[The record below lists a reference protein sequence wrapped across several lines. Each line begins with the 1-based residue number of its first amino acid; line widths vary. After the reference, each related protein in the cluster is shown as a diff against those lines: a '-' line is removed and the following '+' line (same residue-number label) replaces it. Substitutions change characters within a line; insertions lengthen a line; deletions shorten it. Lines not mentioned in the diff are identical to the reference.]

1 MHLHLALLLTML
13 NYSKSVTIPNLLKLG
28 ICIVSII
35 SCQIID
41 PVKSENTG
49 LSDSLITG
57 PVSSNGFN
65 IILGTSD
72 LAVGTNRFTFA
83 VVSQDG
89 LLDLPMVKV
98 KTIFKGQVKQVA
110 KAEFNEWP
118 IPQRGLYVTELNF
131 DRSGYWYLAVEF
143 IRNTVDAEVV
153 DIEFEVQDRFT
164 APANGE
170 LAFKSINKTLGDVES
185 FMELT
190 TGSFYD
196 PDFYGITISE
206 AISQAKPFILVFSS
220 PAFCTN
226 AVCGPQL
233 EVLRSIKTKYKEDFI
248 FIHVDIY
255 DDPQQVQSNFEN
267 AKTSPAV
274 KEWNLPTSLW
284 TFIVAGN
291 GQIKYRFEAFAS
303 ESEIEN
309 ALNQIY

>member
-1 MHLHLALLLTML
+1 ML
-13 NYSKSVTIPNLLKLG
+13 NYSRSGTTPNLLKFV
-28 ICIVSII
+28 ICIVFVI

-41 PVKSENTG
+41 SVKSENS
-49 LSDSLITG
+49 LLRDSLITG

-72 LAVGTNRFTFA
+72 LAVGINRFTFA
-83 VVSQDG
+83 IVSKDA
-89 LLDLPMVKV
+89 LLDQPDVQV
-98 KTIFKGQVKQVA
+98 KTIFEGQVKEVT
-110 KAEFNEWP
+110 KAEYNKWP
-118 IPQRGLYVTELNF
+118 IPERGLYITELNF
-131 DRSGYWYLAVEF
+131 DRSGNWDLSVEF
-143 IRNTVDAEVV
+143 IRNDGDTELV
-153 DIEFEVQDRFT
+153 DIKLEVKDRFI

-170 LAFKSINKTLGDVES
+170 LAFKSINKTLDDVDS

-190 TGSFYD
+190 TGSIYD
-196 PDFYGITISE
+196 PDFYEITISE
-206 AISQAKPFILVFSS
+206 AISQAKPFVLVFSS

-233 EVLRSIKTKYKEDFI
+233 EVLRSIKTKYKEEFI

-284 TFIVAGN
+284 TFIVGEN

>member
-131 DRSGYWYLAVEF
+131 DRSGYWYLAV
-143 IRNTVDAEVV
+143 
-153 DIEFEVQDRFT
+153 
-164 APANGE
+164 
-170 LAFKSINKTLGDVES
+170 
-185 FMELT
+185 
-190 TGSFYD
+190 
-196 PDFYGITISE
+196 
-206 AISQAKPFILVFSS
+206 
-220 PAFCTN
+220 
-226 AVCGPQL
+226 
-233 EVLRSIKTKYKEDFI
+233 
-248 FIHVDIY
+248 
-255 DDPQQVQSNFEN
+255 
-267 AKTSPAV
+267 
-274 KEWNLPTSLW
+274 
-284 TFIVAGN
+284 
-291 GQIKYRFEAFAS
+291 
-303 ESEIEN
+303 
-309 ALNQIY
+309 

>member
-1 MHLHLALLLTML
+1 
-13 NYSKSVTIPNLLKLG
+13 
-28 ICIVSII
+28 
-35 SCQIID
+35 
-41 PVKSENTG
+41 
-49 LSDSLITG
+49 
-57 PVSSNGFN
+57 
-65 IILGTSD
+65 
-72 LAVGTNRFTFA
+72 
-83 VVSQDG
+83 
-89 LLDLPMVKV
+89 MVKV

-118 IPQRGLYVTELNF
+118 IPQWGLYVTELNF

-170 LAFKSINKTLGDVES
+170 LAFKSINKPLGDVES

-190 TGSFYD
+190 TGSFYA
-196 PDFYGITISE
+196 PDVYGLT
-206 AISQAKPFILVFSS
+206 
-220 PAFCTN
+220 
-226 AVCGPQL
+226 
-233 EVLRSIKTKYKEDFI
+233 I

-255 DDPQQVQSNFEN
+255 DDPQQEQSNLEN
-267 AKTSPAV
+267 AKTSPPV

>member
-1 MHLHLALLLTML
+1 ML
-13 NYSKSVTIPNLLKLG
+13 NYSRSGTTPNLLKLV
-28 ICIVSII
+28 ICIVFVI

-41 PVKSENTG
+41 SVKSENNL

-72 LAVGTNRFTFA
+72 LAIGLNRFTFA
-83 VVSQDG
+83 IVSKDG
-89 LLDLPMVKV
+89 LLDLPDVQV
-98 KTIFKGQVKQVA
+98 KTIFEGQVKEVT
-110 KAEFNEWP
+110 KAEYNKWP
-118 IPQRGLYVTELNF
+118 IPERGLYVTELNF
-131 DRSGYWYLAVEF
+131 DRSGNWDLSVEF
-143 IRNTVDAEVV
+143 IRNSVDTELV
-153 DIEFEVQDRFT
+153 DIQLEVKDRFT

-170 LAFKSINKTLGDVES
+170 LAFKSINKTLDDVDS

-190 TGSFYD
+190 TGSLNA
-196 PDFYGITISE
+196 PDFYRMTISE
-206 AISQAKPFILVFSS
+206 AISQGKPFVLVFSS

-233 EVLRSIKTKYKEDFI
+233 EVLHSLKTKHKDRYI

-255 DDPQQVQSNFEN
+255 DNPEQVQSNFEN
-267 AKTSPAV
+267 AKISPVV

-284 TFIVAGN
+284 TFIIGGK